1 MEVTWIVDRSRLR
14 TLHQEHLNWSKA
26 RLAEEVGRSHSWV
39 KKWVKRFAKTTP
51 DDETVLFSQSRA
63 PKEHPKRVTPA
74 VERAVLAIR
83 DHPPNNLA
91 RVPGPVTILYY
102 LHRDEELQQLGD
114 YLPRSSHTIWA
125 ILDQHQR
132 ILRQRAIIHE
142 PEERPEPLSHVQID
156 FKSVSTVLPDPDGKQ
171 QHVVETLN
179 IVDKGT
185 SILLTATPRDDYN
198 AETVITA
205 LVDSWLVHGLPA
217 AITFDR
223 DPRFIGS
230 WTSKEF
236 PSPFMRLLLCLGI
249 RMDVCPAHR
258 PQKNGFVERYHRS
271 YQAECLARH
280 RPDSLTEAILRTAE
294 YQQHYNWERPNQ
306 ALSCGNQPPR
316 AAFPDLPRRP
326 SLPTTI
332 DPDSWLIQIHGRYYP
347 RRVDQSGVVKV
358 GGHTYYISRQL
369 HRQTIALR
377 VDAIQKQLV
386 VLQDTQVFKHVPLK
400 GLYNE
405 VMLFEDYLPLIQAEA
420 VSDYR
425 RYLQRQRRY
434 H

>member
-14 TLHQEHLNWSKA
+14 TLHQEHPDWSKA

-39 KKWVKRFAKTTP
+39 KKWLKRLAGADP
-51 DDETVLFSQSRA
+51 DDETILFSRSRA
-63 PKEHPKRVTPA
+63 PQEHPKRVTPA
-74 VERAVLAIR
+74 VERKVLAIR
-83 DHPPNNLA
+83 DHPPANLG

-102 LHRDEELQQLGD
+102 LHRDAELQQGGD
-114 YLPRSSHTIWA
+114 YLPRSSRTIWT

-132 ILRQRAIIHE
+132 ILRRRTVSHE
-142 PEERPEPLSHVQID
+142 PEERPAPLSHVQID
-156 FKSVSTVLPDPDGKQ
+156 FKSVSTVPPDPEGKQ

-205 LVDSWLVHGLPA
+205 LVDSWLVNGLPE

-230 WTSKEF
+230 WTTREF

-249 RMDVCPAHR
+249 RVDVCPAHR

-271 YQAECLARH
+271 YQSECLARH
-280 RPDSLTEAILRTAE
+280 RPDSLAETIRRTTEF
-294 YQQHYNWERPNQ
+294 QQHYNNERPNQ

-316 AAFPDLPRRP
+316 VAFPDLPRRP
-326 SLPTTI
+326 SLPATI
-332 DPDSWLIQIHGRYYP
+332 DPDSWLNRIHGRLYP
-347 RRVDQSGVVKV
+347 RRVDQSGAVKV
-358 GGHTYYISRQL
+358 GGYPYYISRQL

-377 VDAIQKQLV
+377 VDAVEKQLI
-386 VLQDTQVFKHVPLK
+386 VLQDSQV
-400 GLYNE
+400 
-405 VMLFEDYLPLIQAEA
+405 
-420 VSDYR
+420 
-425 RYLQRQRRY
+425 
-434 H
+434 